1 MGQEQLRQEGIR
13 KTKEH
18 EYGLQGKL
26 QTQKDIA
33 AMKRTELTAQ
43 SRIDAAKLGKKAGY
57 SPQLV
62 ESEEGDLGWAM
73 PGTSEVVPLPGKFR
87 KAKVEGRLDL
97 NKAAMNAALKELQED
112 SEFMAK
118 PHSPESEAKLEKSYN
133 RQKRLLGGGR
143 GPQVNQSDR
152 LAVFRKK
159 LMQIPPELRQEA
171 LNRIRQKDP
180 DIYEKLMG
188 QR

>member
-18 EYGLQGKL
+18 EYGLKGVL
-26 QTQKDIA
+26 QSQKDEA
-33 AMKRTELTAQ
+33 AMGRAELAAKSRVEAAEKRT
-43 SRIDAAKLGKKAGY
+43 KGGY
-57 SPQLV
+57 APQLV

-73 PGTSEVVPLPGKFR
+73 PGVSEVVPLPGKFR
-87 KAKVEGRLDL
+87 KAKAEGRLDL

-112 SEFMAK
+112 SAFTAD
-118 PHSPESEAKLEKSYN
+118 PNSPESEAKLEKSYN
-133 RQKRLLGGGR
+133 RHKRLLGGGR